1 MKSHGKIKTLLY
13 SYLHAELS
21 GTDRTAVE
29 SHLKVCSQCSAEL
42 KSLQEAAAM
51 LDAHFKRPSESRS
64 DLYWQQFTEKVE
76 RRIERESEPEESFVH
91 RVLDVFLVHRKP
103 FGVGF
108 ATALVLVFIAI
119 GAWNLWLK
127 NPAIPPGN
135 GQTEEMA
142 GVGMTGVQN
151 AALETQAQDY
161 LEQSKVL
168 LISLVNT
175 DTKSLSGGSSALQ
188 KEKELSRKLVNESAM
203 LTSKLNDPSQRQMKE
218 LIADLQL
225 ILVQIANLSNN
236 QEAPGVEIIK
246 GGIEHNGILFKINLE
261 QIQRATKSSPRI
273 KTNVKQ
279 TS

>member
-1 MKSHGKIKTLLY
+1 MNSHRKIKTQLY
-13 SYLHAELS
+13 SYLRGELS
-21 GTDRTAVE
+21 GTEQTAVQ
-29 SHLKVCSQCSAEL
+29 SHLKACSQCSAEL

-127 NPAIPPGN
+127 NPAIPPVN

-142 GVGMTGVQN
+142 GVGLTGVQN